1 MRSTSGLSRA
11 ARGTA
16 SFSSSSTRTAAPEAH
31 TGATAAVPSREPAAT
46 SSTAA
51 KGAGAIAGEI
61 PSGLERRADS
71 TVGQNCES
79 DAIVPAMATCASG
92 WEPVQVTFLGTS
104 SGVPTRGRNVS
115 AVALRLPQRAEL
127 WLFDCGEGTQHQF
140 LRSEL
145 RVSQLRRVFV
155 THMHGDHVFG
165 LPGLLASLGLAG
177 TCGGIDLYGP
187 DRLRDYLEGVLH
199 TSSTRIGYPL
209 RFHRSAPAATH
220 GVPLLED
227 GDISVRCAPLNHR
240 VPAHAYRVDQK
251 PRSGRFDAEQARR
264 LGIPEGPVR
273 AQLKRGLT
281 VTLEDG
287 RVINGASLCG
297 PERPGASVVYCTDTV
312 FCDAAVEL
320 ARGADLLIHESTFAH
335 AEAEMAFARQH
346 STSTMAAQT
355 ALAAGVKQLALTH
368 LSPRYGP
375 GNPVTPDDLLA
386 EARAIFPNTVLARDF
401 LSIDVLPDEPEPA
414 T

>member
-1 MRSTSGLSRA
+1 M
-11 ARGTA
+11 
-16 SFSSSSTRTAAPEAH
+16 
-31 TGATAAVPSREPAAT
+31 
-46 SSTAA
+46 
-51 KGAGAIAGEI
+51 
-61 PSGLERRADS
+61 
-71 TVGQNCES
+71 
-79 DAIVPAMATCASG
+79 
-92 WEPVQVTFLGTS
+92 QVTFLGTS

-145 RVSQLRRVFV
+145 RVSQLRRIFV

-177 TCGGIDLYGP
+177 SCPGIDLYGP
-187 DRLRDYLEGVLH
+187 DRLRDYLDGVLH
-199 TSSTRIGYPL
+199 ASSTRIAYPL
-209 RFHRSAPAATH
+209 RHHRVRQAA
-220 GVPLLED
+220 GSGEALLEQD
-227 GDISVRCAPLNHR
+227 DIRVRCAPLTHR
-240 VPAHAYRVDQK
+240 VPAYAYRVDQK
-251 PRSGRFDAEQARR
+251 PRPGHFDVERAKA
-264 LGIPEGPVR
+264 LGIPPGPIYAR
-273 AQLKRGLT
+273 LKQGAS

-287 RVINGASLCG
+287 RIINGASLCG
-297 PERPGASVVYCTDTV
+297 PERPGASLVYCTDTV
-312 FCDAAVEL
+312 FCEAAVEL
-320 ARGADLLIHESTFAH
+320 AAGADLLIHESTFAH
-335 AEAEMAFARQH
+335 AEAELAFARQH

-401 LSIDVLPDEPEPA
+401 LSLDVLPEEPQASGQPGAGDADPLA
-414 T
+414 TARAATEA